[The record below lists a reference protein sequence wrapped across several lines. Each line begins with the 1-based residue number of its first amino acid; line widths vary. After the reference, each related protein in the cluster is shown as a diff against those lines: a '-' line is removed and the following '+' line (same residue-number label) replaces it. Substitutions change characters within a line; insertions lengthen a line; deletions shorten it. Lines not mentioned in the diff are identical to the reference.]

1 MERFAV
7 TTAGVVPAA
16 DLGIVLPH
24 EHLLFDLSGF
34 MTEPLD
40 EHERAVRATGL
51 TLETSADLRRSPL
64 LTSSRTSSSG
74 TRRSL
79 HRSLCTSATRVD
91 GRSWTARCRR

>member
-1 MERFAV
+1 MERFAM

-16 DLGIVLPH
+16 ELGIVLPH

-64 LTSSRTSSSG
+64 LTSREPRLLG
-74 TRRSL
+74 RGDRV
-79 HRSLCTSATRVD
+79 HRSLGTSATRVD
-91 GRSWTARCRR
+91 GRSSTARCRR